1 MSLYILRWN
10 PVTGNYKPSEHKELV
25 SRLKAGE
32 RPVNFN
38 WSVREWESIEA
49 EDTFILQQVG
59 TDSDGIVMIG
69 CFRGRCFEEDS
80 WRKDGTRVH
89 YADMFIWDAFSCGK
103 RKVLSASHFERLF
116 PEIDWHGGHSGVKV
130 DDETAERLIAEI
142 QKVLIKKGLWNEDTY
157 MDFVMS
163 DNAAGVPEK
172 GTISAFLKDGLVL
185 LTLKHEY
192 RKAPDTDKLMKLLWF
207 LKDSQIIVPMNV
219 VLSDDDQKWLD
230 RHSSFPWV
238 QKGWK
243 LGDEMALEP
252 DIVEDEKG
260 GKAYPMFTN
269 MAQLP
274 DDYGE
279 DFSYVKKSVVDCVAE
294 AKKMK
299 LEKLVLDPFTAPLSL
314 PMEIADII
322 LDMAA
327 NS

>member
-1 MSLYILRWN
+1 M
-10 PVTGNYKPSEHKELV
+10 GEH
-25 SRLKAGE
+25 
-32 RPVNFN
+32 PVNFN
-38 WSVREWESIEA
+38 WSVYDWQDLEA

-59 TDSDGIVMIG
+59 TESDGIIMTG

-80 WRKDGTRVH
+80 WRNDGTRVH

-103 RKVLSASHFERLF
+103 RKVLPASHFERKF
-116 PEIDWHGGHSGVKV
+116 PEIDWHGGHSGVRV
-130 DDETAERLIAEI
+130 DEDTEERLIGEI
-142 QKVLIKKGLWNEDTY
+142 QKVLIKKGIWNENTWT
-157 MDFVMS
+157 DFIMS
-163 DNAAGVPEK
+163 DNAVETPDKK
-172 GTISAFLKDGLVL
+172 GIASFLKDGLIL

-192 RKAPDTDKLMKLLWF
+192 RKDPDTDKLMKLLWF
-207 LKDSQIIVPMNV
+207 LKDSEIIVPMNV

-243 LGDEMALEP
+243 LGDKMQLEP

-260 GKAYPMFTN
+260 RKAYPMFTN

-279 DFSYVKKSVVDCVAE
+279 DFSYVKKSVISCIQE
-294 AKKMK
+294 ARRMK

-314 PMEIADII
+314 PMNIADII